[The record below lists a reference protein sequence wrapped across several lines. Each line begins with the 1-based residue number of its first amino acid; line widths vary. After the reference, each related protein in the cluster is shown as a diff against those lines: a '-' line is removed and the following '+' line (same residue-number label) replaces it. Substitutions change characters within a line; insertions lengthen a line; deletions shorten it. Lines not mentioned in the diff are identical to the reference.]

1 MSQCAV
7 KQHLKPLHSG
17 TYSQGYVIKIGQNVY
32 IGAGVTIAPSEHSM
46 RMNKS
51 ELTIG
56 DNAYIVPGTVVTA
69 VSLIGMSHLWHPS

>member
-1 MSQCAV
+1 VCGETTPQA
-7 KQHLKPLHSG
+7 LTFR

-69 VSLIGMSHLWHPS
+69 VSLNCINFIVLSRR